1 MKVEKADNKNPIA
14 ITSKRKMARI
24 TIVVDAST
32 PMHLEFAPANI
43 IPWMIHDFVFNQ
55 KLEFHVF
62 GVRGGKIS
70 DSELEIEWLSIRW
83 NQPNNVLADI

>member
-1 MKVEKADNKNPIA
+1 MV
-14 ITSKRKMARI
+14 
-24 TIVVDAST
+24 VVDDSS

-43 IPWMIHDFVFNQ
+43 IPWMIHNFVFNQ

-62 GVRGGKIS
+62 GVRGGKIP

-83 NQPNNVLADI
+83 NQPNNVLADT